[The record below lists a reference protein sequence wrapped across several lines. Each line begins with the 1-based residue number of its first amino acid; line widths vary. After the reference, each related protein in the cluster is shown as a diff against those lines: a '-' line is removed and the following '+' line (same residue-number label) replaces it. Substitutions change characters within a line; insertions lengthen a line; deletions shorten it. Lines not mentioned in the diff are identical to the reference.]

1 MVHYHL
7 WSEPVLVEILVK
19 SAGKAEVPGEL
30 AVLCLLTQCGYKAV
44 HLTVRPNINFSKY
57 FYKVLTFAISRNNI
71 CVHYSTVRV

>member
-44 HLTVRPNINFSKY
+44 HLTVRPNINFGKY
-57 FYKVLTFAISRNNI
+57 FYTG
-71 CVHYSTVRV
+71 Y

>member
-19 SAGKAEVPGEL
+19 SAGKAEVPEEL

-57 FYKVLTFAISRNNI
+57 FYTGIDNNVKTSKI
-71 CVHYSTVRV
+71 G